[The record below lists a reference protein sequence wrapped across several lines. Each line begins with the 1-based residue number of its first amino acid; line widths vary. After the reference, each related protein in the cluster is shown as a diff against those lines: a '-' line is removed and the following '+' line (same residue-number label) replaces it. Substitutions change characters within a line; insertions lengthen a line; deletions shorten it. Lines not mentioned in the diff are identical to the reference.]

1 MKFRTE
7 IEPVKTGHEIHHG
20 DSVLLL
26 GSCFTDNIGERL
38 AIDGF
43 NAVYNPLGPLY
54 NPLSIARCLKAA
66 LSHKR
71 YDATDLTAARAAVIV
86 STMPRATAA
95 KTGRACSR
103 R

>member
-54 NPLSIARCLKAA
+54 NPLSIARCL
-66 LSHKR
+66 
-71 YDATDLTAARAAVIV
+71 
-86 STMPRATAA
+86 
-95 KTGRACSR
+95 
-103 R
+103 